1 MIETKVLLEN
11 RLNRIYERMR
21 KRGIPQSLSRSAFLL
36 RKVAQSQFRRTK
48 KRPSPAGLSPHTR
61 KGRLPRAIL
70 YQVDRQR
77 EEAVIGPSHV
87 LAGEVGGVH
96 EHGGQYKKQ
105 KFPPRPFMGPALD
118 KSVPLIGPQ
127 WSGAIGG

>member
-11 RLNRIYERMR
+11 RLNRIYERMK

-48 KRPSPAGLSPHTR
+48 KKASAPGLPPHTR
-61 KGRLPRAIL
+61 KGRLPRAVL
-70 YQVDRQR
+70 YHVDKQR
-77 EEAVIGPSHV
+77 EEAAIGPSYV
-87 LAGEVGGVH
+87 LAGEVGGAH
-96 EHGGQYKKQ
+96 EHGGRFRKQ
-105 KFPPRPFMGPALD
+105 AYPPRPFMGPALD